1 MPLIDDEQ
9 NRPSSVRS
17 RTVQYNVV
25 REDLRIYCADVGFR
39 FTLNTKCQEHMVD
52 GRMEMDLPYVQ
63 TLSHA
68 VYVLPSMYKKEGEGE
83 KKWSCKIE

>member
-1 MPLIDDEQ
+1 
-9 NRPSSVRS
+9 
-17 RTVQYNVV
+17 
-25 REDLRIYCADVGFR
+25 
-39 FTLNTKCQEHMVD
+39 MVD

-83 KKWSCKIE
+83 EKWSCKIE

>member
-52 GRMEMDLPYVQ
+52 GRMEMDLPHVQ

-68 VYVLPSMYKKEGEGE
+68 VYVLPSICTKRKVGREELE
-83 KKWSCKIE
+83 LQN

>member
-52 GRMEMDLPYVQ
+52 GRMEMDLPHVQ

-83 KKWSCKIE
+83 EKLSCKIE

>member
-1 MPLIDDEQ
+1 MMNRTGRPLSGAE
-9 NRPSSVRS
+9 P
-17 RTVQYNVV
+17 YNTMYIV

-52 GRMEMDLPYVQ
+52 GRMEMDLPHVQ

-68 VYVLPSMYKKEGEGE
+68 VYVLPSICTKRKVGRGELE
-83 KKWSCKIE
+83 LQN